1 MNNIDKDRLDIF
13 LKSIKRP
20 EDPVLAD
27 IRMEALSDD
36 VPIIRDEMADFMRFL
51 MRLIKPEKI
60 LEVGCAVGYSG
71 IVMLKEA
78 PQSAH
83 LTTIENYEKR
93 IPVAKENFV
102 RAEVSDRVT
111 LLEGDAGEFLG
122 RLEGEFDFVFMDAAK
137 GQYINWLPDVLRL
150 LKHGGVLVTDN
161 VLQEGEIL
169 ESRYAVARRD
179 RTIHGRMREYLK
191 VLSNT
196 EGLTTSIVSVG
207 DGAALSIKE

>member
-1 MNNIDKDRLDIF
+1 MNNIDKDRLDVF
-13 LKSIKRP
+13 LKSIKRA
-20 EDPVLAD
+20 EDQVLSD
-27 IRMEALSDD
+27 IRLEALEDD

-51 MRLIKPEKI
+51 MRVIKPKRI

-78 PQSAH
+78 QEAH

-122 RLEGEFDFVFMDAAK
+122 RLEGEFDFIFMDAAK

-150 LKHGGVLVTDN
+150 LGHGGVLVTDN

-179 RTIHGRMREYLK
+179 RTIHARMREYLRA
-191 VLSNT
+191 LSDT
-196 EGLTTSIVSVG
+196 QGLTTSVVSVG

>member
-1 MNNIDKDRLDIF
+1 MNNIDKDRLDVF

-20 EDPVLAD
+20 EDAVLAD
-27 IRMEALSDD
+27 IRLKAQEDD

-51 MRLIKPEKI
+51 MRVIKPKRI

-78 PQSAH
+78 QEAH

-122 RLEGEFDFVFMDAAK
+122 KLEGEFDFIFMDAAK

-150 LKHGGVLVTDN
+150 LGHGGVLVTDN

-179 RTIHGRMREYLK
+179 RTIHARMREYLK
-191 VLSNT
+191 ALSDT
-196 EGLTTSIVSVG
+196 QGLTTSVVSVG